1 MEIHVNKVADD
12 ITITVSGSLNT
23 NTAPELEGVMESTFS
38 ESPSAKTLTFDFADL
53 EYISSAGLRILMVAY
68 KRGQENSTR
77 INVVNPSDE
86 VHEVLEVTGFAE
98 LFEN

>member
-38 ESPSAKTLTFDFADL
+38 ENPSAKTLTFDFSDL
-53 EYISSAGLRILMVAY
+53 EYISSAILMVAY